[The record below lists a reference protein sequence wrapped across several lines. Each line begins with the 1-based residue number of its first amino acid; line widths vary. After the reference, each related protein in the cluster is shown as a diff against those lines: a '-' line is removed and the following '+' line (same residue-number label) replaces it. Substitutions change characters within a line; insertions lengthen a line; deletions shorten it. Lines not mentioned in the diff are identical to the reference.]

1 MLRFDHQS
9 GRHLQIDDAR
19 IYVEEHGDAEA
30 PALLFLHGG
39 FGTIEGFNRVLPL
52 LSQRYRVIGIDTR
65 GHGKSTLGAS
75 EWTYGLVQRD
85 LERVVQQLGLQ
96 RFAAIGFSDGG
107 IAGLRLA
114 AAGRVGITKL
124 VTIGASHQLGETD
137 RAIFQ
142 SVTAESWRKKF
153 PDTYERYQ
161 ALNPEP
167 DFDRFAAKLLRGW
180 LDDSDEG
187 YPGATVNNIACDVL
201 VVRGDDDHLVSRA
214 TTFDLV
220 EQLKSAKLL
229 NIPYAGHEVT
239 EDQPEALM
247 AIVNRFL
254 ESRG

>member
-1 MLRFDHQS
+1 MLRFDHLS
-9 GRHLQIDDAR
+9 GRHLQVDDAR
-19 IYVEEHGDAEA
+19 IYVEEHGDIDA
-30 PALLFLHGG
+30 PVLVFLHGG
-39 FGTIEGFNRVLPL
+39 FGTIEGFNGVLPL
-52 LSQRYRVIGIDTR
+52 LSQRYRVIGVDTR

-75 EWTYGLVQRD
+75 AWTYGLVQRD
-85 LERVVQQLGLQ
+85 LERVVEALGLKS
-96 RFAAIGFSDGG
+96 FAAIGFSDGG

-124 VTIGASHQLGETD
+124 VTIGASHQLGEAD
-137 RAIFQ
+137 RAIFE

-167 DFDRFAAKLLRGW
+167 NFDRFAAALVRGW

-187 YPGATVNNIACDVL
+187 YPGATVNKITCAVL
-201 VVRGDDDHLVSRA
+201 VVRGDEDHIVSRA

-229 NIPYAGHEVT
+229 HIPFAGHEVT

-254 ESRG
+254 ET